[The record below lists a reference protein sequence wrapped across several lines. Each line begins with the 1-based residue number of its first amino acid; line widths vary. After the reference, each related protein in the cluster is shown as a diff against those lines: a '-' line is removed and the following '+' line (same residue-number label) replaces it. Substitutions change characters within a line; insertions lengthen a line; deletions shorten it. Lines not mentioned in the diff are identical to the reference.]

1 MMKVTITQSSGEER
15 TISVRGGFSL
25 MEVAVAN
32 GIEGIEADCG
42 GACSCATCHVLVD
55 PDWLTRVPAAKDFED
70 DLLDALDNR
79 AANSRLSCQI
89 LLDDHLDGLR
99 VSVPGED

>member
-1 MMKVTITQSSGEER
+1 MIKVTITEPSGEER

-25 MEVAVAN
+25 MEAAVAN

-55 PDWLTRVPAAKDFED
+55 ADWLGRLPEPKDYED
-70 DLLDALDNR
+70 DLLEALDNR

-89 LLDDHLDGLR
+89 PLDDHLDGLR
-99 VSVPGED
+99 VSVPAED